1 VNQIKTFLDSGALIA
16 AARTNDIM
24 AIKAIEILDD
34 SQRQLATSLFV
45 KLEILPKAVY
55 HQQQGE
61 IKFYEAFFTNCSL
74 WADDLPTIIKL
85 AQNLANQFG
94 LGALDALHI
103 ASALSINCDEFI
115 TTEKPNK
122 PLHRVSGSITLYRE
136 GKVNTTP
143 KISS

>member
-1 VNQIKTFLDSGALIA
+1 MNQIKTFLDSGVLIA

-34 SQRQLATSLFV
+34 SQRKLATSLFV

-122 PLHRVSGSITLYRE
+122 PLHRVSGIKVISIF
-136 GKVNTTP
+136 NT
-143 KISS
+143 

>member
-1 VNQIKTFLDSGALIA
+1 VNQIKTFLDSGVLIA

-61 IKFYEAFFTNCSL
+61 IKFYEAFFANCYL

-103 ASALSINCDEFI
+103 ASALSINCNEFI

-122 PLHRVSGSITLYRE
+122 PLHRVSGIKVISIF
-136 GKVNTTP
+136 NN
-143 KISS
+143 

>member
-1 VNQIKTFLDSGALIA
+1 VNQIKTFLDSGVLIA

-34 SQRQLATSLFV
+34 SQRKLATSLFV

-122 PLHRVSGSITLYRE
+122 PLHRVSGIKVISIF
-136 GKVNTTP
+136 NT
-143 KISS
+143 

>member
-1 VNQIKTFLDSGALIA
+1 VNQIKTFLDSGVLIA

-74 WADDLPTIIKL
+74 WADDLPTIIQL

-115 TTEKPNK
+115 TTEKTNK
-122 PLHRVSGSITLYRE
+122 PLHRVSGIKVISIF
-136 GKVNTTP
+136 NN
-143 KISS
+143 

>member
-1 VNQIKTFLDSGALIA
+1 VNQIKTFLDSGVLIA

-45 KLEILPKAVY
+45 KLEILPKAFY

-122 PLHRVSGSITLYRE
+122 PLHRVSGIKVISIF
-136 GKVNTTP
+136 NT
-143 KISS
+143 